1 MIQSKIF
8 PTTRINELKYPKGH
22 NEQTITDILIT
33 LEQFATINS
42 MNKEKKTNRFRSCL
56 WKLGVRK

>member
-42 MNKEKKTNRFRSCL
+42 MNKEKKAITSLFQKIYN
-56 WKLGVRK
+56 KL